1 MIDESWTHDALF
13 SGYGWTWTNS
23 REVTQLLGARN
34 QQRRISQLH
43 SELDGVHA
51 SSIDML
57 GFWHRLQGY
66 SLGDQDSRAWSN
78 FSTQLKELMELK
90 SRFIEFSIV
99 FIPLFENVSSDS
111 LARIARSFH
120 MDMYYIGCSLSVW
133 FLIPSQA

>member
-1 MIDESWTHDALF
+1 MIDGSWTHDALFSGYGWTWTNSRGIANSEICMIDESWTHDALF

-57 GFWHRLQGY
+57 GVDG
-66 SLGDQDSRAWSN
+66 A
-78 FSTQLKELMELK
+78 EE
-90 SRFIEFSIV
+90 
-99 FIPLFENVSSDS
+99 
-111 LARIARSFH
+111 
-120 MDMYYIGCSLSVW
+120 
-133 FLIPSQA
+133 